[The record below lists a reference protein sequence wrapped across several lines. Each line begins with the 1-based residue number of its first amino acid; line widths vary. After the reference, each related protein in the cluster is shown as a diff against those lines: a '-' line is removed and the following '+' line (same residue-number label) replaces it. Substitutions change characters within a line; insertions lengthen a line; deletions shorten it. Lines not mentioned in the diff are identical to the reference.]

1 MGRAHLTIERL
12 TPEDELMLWPDEVWP
27 QDIGALVVMD
37 GGGLLDDRRRL
48 RIETARQTVAG
59 RLHLVPR
66 FHQLLHVPPRHLGGP
81 LWVDAPAFDI
91 RQHVQEYAVPAPGG
105 EEQLLLAVEE
115 LRRLRL
121 DRSRPLWEMWFL
133 TGLSDGNIAMF
144 VRMHHCIADGM
155 AGVATMA
162 SFLDTAP
169 DAVPSPP
176 EPWTPSAMPTEA
188 ALLADFRARRRATAR
203 ARLSALA
210 HPVRSL
216 RRTFSAWPAVR
227 ELLADRP
234 LAATSLDRIVGQDRK
249 LSLVRSELQPI
260 KDIAHAHDAKVN
272 DVVLAAIAGG
282 LRALFNS
289 RRELV
294 EGGMVRIYVP
304 VSLHQGERT
313 AARGNLIAQMVVP
326 LPVGTAD
333 PDACLGQIA
342 RETAERKAKVRPSL
356 GKVPHRGRA
365 GRLFLRLVNRQRVN
379 VSSADIPGPEV
390 PLYFAGARLLEVFP
404 MVQLLGKNSLTVG
417 AMSYAGRFSMMVV
430 ADRDA
435 YPDLDIFTAGMRAEL
450 TALQRGLRQPAAA

>member
-1 MGRAHLTIERL
+1 
-12 TPEDELMLWPDEVWP
+12 MLWPDEIWP
-27 QDIGALVVMD
+27 QDIGAVVVLD
-37 GGGLLDDRRRL
+37 GGGLLDGGGRFP
-48 RIETARQTVAG
+48 IETARRTVAG

-66 FHQLLHVPPRHLGGP
+66 FRQLLHIPPRRLGGP
-81 LWVDAPAFDI
+81 LWVDAPTFDI

-105 EEQLLLAVEE
+105 EEQLLLAIEQ
-115 LRRLRL
+115 LRRRRL

-133 TGLSDGNIAMF
+133 TGLADGAVAMF

-155 AGVATMA
+155 AGVATMV
-162 SFLDTAP
+162 SFLDLAP

-210 HPVRSL
+210 HPVRGL
-216 RRTFSAWPAVR
+216 RRTFRAWPAVR

-234 LAATSLDRIVGQDRK
+234 LAATSLDRVVGQDRK
-249 LSLVRSELQPI
+249 LSLVRSELQTVR
-260 KDIAHAHDAKVN
+260 DIAHAHGAKVN
-272 DVVLAAIAGG
+272 DVLLAAIAGG
-282 LRALFNS
+282 LRALFSS

-326 LPVGTAD
+326 LPVGTPD
-333 PDACLGQIA
+333 PDARLRQIA

-365 GRLFLRLVNRQRVN
+365 GRAFLKLVDRQRVN
-379 VSSADIPGPEV
+379 VSSADIPGPDV
-390 PLYFAGARLLEVFP
+390 PLYFAGAQLLEVFP

-435 YPDLDIFTAGMRAEL
+435 YPDLDLFTTGMRAEL
-450 TALQRGLRQPAAA
+450 AALQRELRTPVLA

>member
-12 TPEDELMLWPDEVWP
+12 TPEDELMLWPDEIWP
-27 QDIGALVVMD
+27 QDIGAVVLLE
-37 GGGLLDDRRRL
+37 GGGLLDDQGRF
-48 RIETARQTVAG
+48 RIETARQAVAG

-66 FHQLLHVPPRHLGGP
+66 FRQLLHIPPGRLGGP

-91 RQHVQEYAVPAPGG
+91 RQHVQAYAVPAPGG
-105 EEQLLLAVEE
+105 EEQLLLAIEQ
-115 LRRLRL
+115 LRRRRL

-133 TGLSDGNIAMF
+133 TGLADGAVAMF

-188 ALLADFRARRRATAR
+188 QLLEDLRARRRATAR
-203 ARLSALA
+203 ARRSALA

-216 RRTFSAWPAVR
+216 RQTFRAWPAAR

-234 LAATSLDRIVGQDRK
+234 LAATSLDRVVGQDRK

-260 KDIAHAHDAKVN
+260 KDIARAHDAKVN
-272 DVVLAAIAGG
+272 DVLLVAIAGG
-282 LRALFNS
+282 LRALLGS
-289 RRELV
+289 RGEHV
-294 EGGMVRIYVP
+294 EGGVVRIYVP

-326 LPVGTAD
+326 LPVGTSD
-333 PDACLGQIA
+333 PDARLRQIA

-430 ADRDA
+430 ADRDG
-435 YPDLDIFTAGMRAEL
+435 YPDLDIFTAGIRAEL
-450 TALQRGLRQPAAA
+450 TALQRGLRRPAAA

>member
-1 MGRAHLTIERL
+1 MRRAHLTIERL

-27 QDIGALVVMD
+27 QDIGAVVVLD
-37 GGGLLDDRRRL
+37 GGGLLDGGGRFL
-48 RIETARQTVAG
+48 IETARRTVAG

-66 FHQLLHVPPRHLGGP
+66 FRQLLHIPPRRLGGP

-91 RQHVQEYAVPAPGG
+91 RQHVQDYSVPAPGG
-105 EEQLLLAVEE
+105 EEQLLLAIEQ
-115 LRRLRL
+115 LRRRRL

-133 TGLSDGNIAMF
+133 TGLADGAVAMF

-155 AGVATMA
+155 AGVATMV
-162 SFLDTAP
+162 SFLDLAP

-210 HPVRSL
+210 HPVRGL

-234 LAATSLDRIVGQDRK
+234 LAATSLDRVVGHDRK
-249 LSLVRSELQPI
+249 LSLVRSELQPVRE
-260 KDIAHAHDAKVN
+260 IAHAHGAKVN
-272 DVVLAAIAGG
+272 DVLLAAIAGG
-282 LRALFNS
+282 LRALFSS

-326 LPVGTAD
+326 LPVGSSD
-333 PDACLGQIA
+333 PDARFRQIA

-365 GRLFLRLVNRQRVN
+365 GRAFLKLVDRQRVN
-379 VSSADIPGPEV
+379 VSSADIPGPDV

-435 YPDLDIFTAGMRAEL
+435 YPDLDIFTTGMRAEL
-450 TALQRGLRQPAAA
+450 AALQRELRTPVLA